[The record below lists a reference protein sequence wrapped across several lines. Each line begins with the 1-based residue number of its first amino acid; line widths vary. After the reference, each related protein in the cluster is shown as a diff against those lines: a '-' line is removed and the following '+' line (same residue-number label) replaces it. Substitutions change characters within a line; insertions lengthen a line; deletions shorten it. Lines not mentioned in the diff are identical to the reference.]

1 MAKKKESVQK
11 PVDMAP
17 IVRLFS
23 GKQVDESFRRLLARH
38 PTVLIAKH
46 FEYRITH
53 EGWNAA
59 LEFAK
64 EGVEE
69 EFRCPNLI
77 DIEPMRAEE
86 VKQIYIQ
93 GMRES
98 PIPPADKEMDAFV
111 ILIQLAGKGVIPFDV
126 LHKVSENLGKED
138 FDFRARMI
146 GYAEEAWGRLKDI
159 QTFDKVA
166 GELGL

>member
-1 MAKKKESVQK
+1 MAKKKEIPQK
-11 PVDMAP
+11 TVDMAP

-23 GKQVDESFRRLLARH
+23 GKQVDESFRRFLARH
-38 PTVLIAKH
+38 PMVLIARH
-46 FEYRITH
+46 FEYRITQ

-64 EGVEE
+64 AGVEE

-86 VKQIYIQ
+86 VKEIYIR
-93 GMRES
+93 GMKES
-98 PIPPADKEMDAFV
+98 PVPPADKEMDAFV
-111 ILIQLAGKGVIPFDV
+111 LLVQLAGKGVIHFDV
-126 LHKVSENLGKED
+126 LHKVSENLRTED

-146 GYAEEAWGRLKDI
+146 GYAEEAWARVKDI
-159 QTFDKVA
+159 QTFDRVA